1 LNTSSLATGDGQT
14 ADISITP
21 PFVDMGLND
30 GVYMGLNDGVY
41 MGIGFVLGILFTL
54 AFVCACKKGKKKPD
68 DEFV

>member
-1 LNTSSLATGDGQT
+1 MT
-14 ADISITP
+14 ASHHPYIVRIFDNLRA
-21 PFVDMGLND
+21 FVDGTRGLND